1 MFMILVNKMQKLL
14 VVAVLLVFSTV
25 TFSSCYVF
33 RAYKNRKFEL
43 KSLDRLES
51 VTLPASSQPFS
62 FAYNFNKH
70 QTLNNFLDTALENT
84 FTYSYLVIQ
93 NDSIVYEK
101 YFNPVN
107 EKTKQ
112 PSFSVAKSFIS
123 TLVQI
128 AVQEGY
134 IKSLNEPITNYLPYL
149 AERNKAF
156 NNITIQHVMN
166 MASGIKSSENYSNP
180 FSDVLHM
187 GFTKNLNNRL
197 KKLKIEKAP
206 GSFDYKSVNT
216 QLLAAIIEK
225 ATNQKLQA
233 YFIQKLW
240 NPLGMEYEANWNI
253 DSKKNTTPR
262 AFCCI
267 NATTKDFA
275 KLGKLYLNNGK
286 YNGKQIVDSV
296 YIVQTTL
303 ADSMAVH
310 GGYKNQ
316 WWAAPP
322 QTYFLDSLEAD
333 AYHKKTPQT
342 KTFVTTYKD
351 KKYFGVYH
359 QKAAYYAE
367 GILEQFIYINPRTNV
382 IIVRLGH
389 YWNHKKYN
397 ALNFIG
403 VTNSL
408 LSQ

>member
-1 MFMILVNKMQKLL
+1 MIFKLKLFKLL
-14 VVAVLLVFSTV
+14 ALVSAIIISCTI
-25 TFSSCYVF
+25 FSSCYVS
-33 RAYKNRKFEL
+33 RAYKNRKFDL
-43 KSLDRLES
+43 KSLDNLES
-51 VTLPASSQPFS
+51 IKLPASNQPYL
-62 FAYNFNKH
+62 FAYGLNKNE
-70 QTLNNFLDTALENT
+70 QLKTFLDTSLENT

-101 YFNPVN
+101 YFHPVHS
-107 EKTKQ
+107 KTQ
-112 PSFSVAKSFIS
+112 LPSFSVAKSFIS

-128 AVQEGY
+128 AVQESY
-134 IKSLNEPITNYLPYL
+134 IKNLNEPITNYLPYL
-149 AERNKAF
+149 SKRNKAF

-180 FSDVLHM
+180 FSDVLRM

-197 KKLKIEKAP
+197 KKLKIEKEP

-216 QLLAAIIEK
+216 QILATIIEN
-225 ATNQKLQA
+225 ATKRKLQD
-233 YFIQKLW
+233 YFIEKLW
-240 NPLGMEYEANWNI
+240 NPLGMEFDATWNI

-267 NATTKDFA
+267 NAATKDFA
-275 KLGKLYLNNGK
+275 KLGKLYLNYGK
-286 YNGKQIVDSV
+286 YNNKQIIDSSF
-296 YIVQTTL
+296 IVETTL
-303 ADSMAVH
+303 ADSMAAH

-316 WWAAPP
+316 WWAAQP
-322 QTYFLDSLEAD
+322 QTYFLDSLEAE

-367 GILEQFIYINPRTNV
+367 GILEQFIYVNPRTNV

-403 VTNSL
+403 LTNSL
-408 LSQ
+408 LNK

>member
-1 MFMILVNKMQKLL
+1 MISRLKLRKLL
-14 VVAVLLVFSTV
+14 FLISAIIVSCTI
-25 TFSSCYVF
+25 FSSCYVF

-43 KSLDRLES
+43 KSLNKLES
-51 VTLPASSQPFS
+51 INLPASNQPYS
-62 FAYNFNKH
+62 FAYNLNKNM
-70 QTLNNFLDTALENT
+70 QLKAFLDTSLENT

-93 NDSIVYEK
+93 NDSIIYEK
-101 YFNPVN
+101 YFHPVHS
-107 EKTKQ
+107 KTQQ

-128 AVQEGY
+128 AVQESY
-134 IKSLNEPITNYLPYL
+134 IKNLNEPITNYLPYL
-149 AERNKAF
+149 TKRNKAF
-156 NNITIQHVMN
+156 SNITIQHVMN

-197 KKLKIEKAP
+197 KKLKIEKEP

-216 QLLAAIIEK
+216 QILAAIIEK
-225 ATNQKLQA
+225 ATKRKLQD
-233 YFIQKLW
+233 YFIEKLW
-240 NPLGMEYEANWNI
+240 NPLGMEFDATWNI
-253 DSKKNTTPR
+253 DSKKNTTAR

-286 YNGKQIVDSV
+286 YNGKQIIDSNFV
-296 YIVQTTL
+296 IETTL
-303 ADSMAVH
+303 ADSMAAH

-333 AYHKKTPQT
+333 AYHKKTPLT

-408 LSQ
+408 LNK